1 LQRKFDKY
9 QEYLQIKK
17 QELIDI
23 SLRRTNRGK
32 EIREKTNAE
41 TLEII
46 EYLTTHTR
54 KETAEKYN
62 ITEMSLY
69 ERVRKFKKLISKR

>member
-1 LQRKFDKY
+1 MQRKFDKY